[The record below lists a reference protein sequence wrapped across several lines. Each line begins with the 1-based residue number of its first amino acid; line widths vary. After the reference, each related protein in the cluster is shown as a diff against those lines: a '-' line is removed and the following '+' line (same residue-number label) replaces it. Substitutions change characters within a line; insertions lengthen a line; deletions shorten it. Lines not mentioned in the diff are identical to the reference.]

1 MMGGMKTLV
10 TCVTERGQISIPAAV
25 RSQLNWSPGKRLLWE
40 VTDGGE
46 CRLTA
51 PKKAAAPG
59 GAWAMLGYAATF
71 RKTRST
77 ADWMKELRE
86 GEEE

>member
-1 MMGGMKTLV
+1 MTRMKTLV
-10 TCVTERGQISIPAAV
+10 TCVTERGQISIPAEIRA
-25 RSQLNWSPGKRLLWE
+25 QLNWLPGKRLLWE
-40 VTDGGE
+40 VTDGNE

-51 PKKAAAPG
+51 PQKPPAKSG
-59 GAWAMLGYAATF
+59 VWAMLGYAATF

-77 ADWMKELRE
+77 AEWMKELRE

>member
-1 MMGGMKTLV
+1 MARMKTLV
-10 TCVTERGQISIPAAV
+10 TSITERGQISIPAEIRA
-25 RSQLNWSPGKRLLWE
+25 QLNWLPGKRLLWE
-40 VTDGGE
+40 IADGNE

-51 PKKAAAPG
+51 TRQPPAKSG
-59 GAWAMLGYAATF
+59 VWAMRGFAATF

-77 ADWMKELRE
+77 AEWMKELRE